1 MPVLISAPPSE
12 MDIVR
17 PLALN
22 LLEGGGEVRCYLE
35 EDDHELRQEGCKIA
49 VGNLRD
55 ELTLEGALT
64 NVHTAIPI
72 FPDPATIFGS
82 DDLSFMREVGFALVD
97 ALDAARVEQ
106 TILPLTGL
114 YRTPTE
120 LGGTFD
126 QIRRLFEERIHPL
139 CIVVTGLLWGEE
151 RAFPVDAGLLGDRS
165 HSLSVLAIA
174 DLVAALTAADDRE
187 DLNGMWE
194 LGGATLNAETLVSIS
209 GERNSVAPSAL
220 FREAATAVTQG
231 LSNSAADEFGVDLRL
246 P

>member
-1 MPVLISAPPSE
+1 M
-12 MDIVR
+12 R
-17 PLALN
+17 PLAFK

-55 ELTLEGALT
+55 EVTLEGALT

-72 FPDPATIFGS
+72 FPDPAAISAT
-82 DDLSFMREVGFALVD
+82 DDLRLIGELASALVT
-97 ALDAARVEQ
+97 ALSAARVEQ

-120 LGGTFD
+120 LGRAFD
-126 QIRRLFEERIHPL
+126 EIRRLFEERIHPL
-139 CIVVTGLLWGEE
+139 CIIVTGLLWGEE
-151 RAFPVDAGLLGDRS
+151 RPFPVDTGLLRDGS
-165 HSLSVLAIA
+165 HSLPVLAIG

-187 DLNGMWE
+187 GLTGMWE
-194 LGGATLNAETLVSIS
+194 LGGTPLGAEKLQSIP
-209 GERNSVAPSAL
+209 GERNSAAPNAL
-220 FREAATAVTQG
+220 FREAAAAVTQS
-231 LSNSAADEFGVDLRL
+231 LSNSAAEKFGVDLRL